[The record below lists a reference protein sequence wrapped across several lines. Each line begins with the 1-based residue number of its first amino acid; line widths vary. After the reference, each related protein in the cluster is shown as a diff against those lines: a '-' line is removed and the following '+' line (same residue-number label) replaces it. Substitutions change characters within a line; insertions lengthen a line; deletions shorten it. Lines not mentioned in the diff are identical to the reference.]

1 MYTINVDASIGP
13 KNPGGYAFWGIIVK
27 EDGKEIHKETGYIG
41 HGEGMTIN
49 YAEYQAVIEA
59 LRWIDN
65 STHFNRLVNSDYHSK
80 SFRIYSDS
88 SLIVN
93 QINGKWKCKNPE
105 LQNQLEEVRVL
116 IYQIEDIHDPL
127 KFIWIPR
134 EKNTEADELVGA
146 VYEKFMEQLHD

>member
-1 MYTINVDASIGP
+1 MFTIHVDASIGP
-13 KNPGGYAFWGIIVK
+13 KNPGGYAFWGIVVK

-41 HGEGMTIN
+41 CGEGMTIN
-49 YAEYQAVIEA
+49 YAEYEAVIEA
-59 LRWIDN
+59 LRWIE
-65 STHFNRLVNSDYHSK
+65 SYTHFNSLVNNDNDSK

-105 LQNQLEEVRVL
+105 LQEQLKEVQIL

-134 EKNTEADELVGA
+134 EKNEEADELVHRAYDNYTKGQ
-146 VYEKFMEQLHD
+146 V